1 MNEICGILYFSLDKE
16 GYSKY
21 DVDTLQKNF
30 NEITESFLINN
41 WIMLPQD
48 IGVRFIQDKDLFISL
63 LKKYLKILKEE
74 IDGE

>member
-1 MNEICGILYFSLDKE
+1 MDEICGILYFPLDKE

-30 NEITESFLINN
+30 NEITESFPINS

-48 IGVRFIQDKDLFISL
+48 IGVRFIQDKDFFISL
-63 LKKYLKILKEE
+63 LKKYLKILEE
-74 IDGE
+74 EMDEE

>member
-1 MNEICGILYFSLDKE
+1 MNEFYGILYFPLDEE

-21 DVDTLQKNF
+21 DIDTLQKKF
-30 NEITESFLINN
+30 DEITESSPVNN
-41 WIMLPQD
+41 WILLPQD

-63 LKKYLKILKEE
+63 LKKYLKILEEE